1 MKAQHYKRAALAVL
15 GAAIFN
21 LIFPLPPTSRIAD
34 EVRAMPVVLANAS
47 K

>member
-1 MKAQHYKRAALAVL
+1 MKAQHYKRAALAVV

-21 LIFPLPPTSRIAD
+21 LLFPLPPTSGVAD
-34 EVRAMPVVLANAS
+34 AVRAMPVVLANAN